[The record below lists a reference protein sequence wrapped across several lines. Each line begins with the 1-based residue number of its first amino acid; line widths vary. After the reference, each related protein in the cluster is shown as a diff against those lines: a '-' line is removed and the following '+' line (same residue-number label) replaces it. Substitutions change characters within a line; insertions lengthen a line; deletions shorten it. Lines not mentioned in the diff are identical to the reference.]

1 MQQTG
6 AGNTAGKNLP
16 FFGLELF
23 QGFRIFE
30 INVLALISQ
39 KRQIFGLLTRLLRLI
54 VLFFFS
60 IFFVLFLL
68 IIYK

>member
-1 MQQTG
+1 
-6 AGNTAGKNLP
+6 
-16 FFGLELF
+16 
-23 QGFRIFE
+23 
-30 INVLALISQ
+30 VLALISQ